1 MIGHQ
6 INILLVEDN
15 PGDAFLIRDML
26 QQARMNQ
33 FELTHI
39 EQLGVASQ
47 YLETNSF
54 DAILLD
60 LSLPDSKGLNTLA
73 AIEEKASSLPI
84 VVLTGMNDEE
94 VAIQA
99 VRQGAQDY
107 LVKGQVNT
115 EVLVRSIRYA
125 IERQQLEEN
134 LKQRSLEL
142 EAANKELES
151 FSYTVSHDL
160 RNHLTNID
168 CFNSLL
174 AIKYGNRLNEEGM
187 EYVEHVHQAIRQMN
201 HLIQDLLKLSVVK
214 YSQIEFEQINLSP
227 IVQEI
232 LAKLQ
237 QRQPS
242 RSAEFLIAAKI
253 LAQGS
258 EPLLKIVL
266 ENLLENAWKYT
277 NKQQITKIEFG
288 AYPLARNK
296 PALD

>member
-1 MIGHQ
+1 MISHQ

-15 PGDAFLIRDML
+15 PGDAFLIREML
-26 QQARMNQ
+26 EQARMNQ
-33 FELTHI
+33 FQLTHI
-39 EQLGVASQ
+39 EQLGVANQ

-60 LSLPDSKGLNTLA
+60 LSLPDSQGLSTLA
-73 AIEEKASSLPI
+73 AMEEKASSLPI

-160 RNHLTNID
+160 RNHLTNIYAK
-168 CFNSLL
+168 LE
-174 AIKYGNRLNEEGM
+174 IKGRS
-187 EYVEHVHQAIRQMN
+187 QAI
-201 HLIQDLLKLSVVK
+201 V
-214 YSQIEFEQINLSP
+214 
-227 IVQEI
+227 
-232 LAKLQ
+232 
-237 QRQPS
+237 
-242 RSAEFLIAAKI
+242 
-253 LAQGS
+253 LAQKLGLS
-258 EPLLKIVL
+258 
-266 ENLLENAWKYT
+266 A
-277 NKQQITKIEFG
+277 
-288 AYPLARNK
+288 A
-296 PALD
+296 D